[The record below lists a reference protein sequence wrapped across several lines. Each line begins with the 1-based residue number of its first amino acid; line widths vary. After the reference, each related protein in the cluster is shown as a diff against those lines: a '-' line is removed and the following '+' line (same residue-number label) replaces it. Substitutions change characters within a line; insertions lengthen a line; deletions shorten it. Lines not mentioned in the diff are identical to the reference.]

1 MKKNLLMTVLGAAAL
16 GALASC
22 STPMQKIPVK
32 DLTGE
37 WTITAVDGKDVTV
50 PEGQEAPYI
59 GFDTANGNIFGY
71 TGCNRLRG
79 HISEGAS
86 TGEIMITDVA
96 STRMMCPDI
105 ELEQSIISSLGEVAL
120 VGREES
126 GDVKLCNA
134 EGKGLLTLRRQ
145 VPSISAATLE
155 GEWFIKEIEG
165 TPVNAADSTDY
176 VIHFD
181 TPSKS
186 FSFKAGCN
194 IIGGT
199 YVSDYID
206 IRLEPMTATTMECPD
221 TETEQ
226 KLVSVLP
233 TITSFSELA
242 DGSIGFYNNT
252 GNPVLIISRQ

>member
-1 MKKNLLMTVLGAAAL
+1 MKNPFILATLGVAL
-16 GALASC
+16 GLASC
-22 STPMQKIPVK
+22 NSHIEKMPMK

-37 WTITAVDGKDVTV
+37 WTITAVDGKDITV
-50 PEGQEAPYI
+50 PEGQEAPYL

-79 HISEGAS
+79 HITEGAS
-86 TGEIMITDVA
+86 TGEITITDVA
-96 STRMMCPDI
+96 ATRMMCPDI
-105 ELEQSIISSLGEVAL
+105 ELEQSIINSLSEVAL
-120 VGREES
+120 AGREES
-126 GDVKLCNA
+126 GDVKLCDA
-134 EGKGLLTLRRQ
+134 AGKALITLRRQ
-145 VPSISAATLE
+145 VPSISAASLE
-155 GEWFIKEIEG
+155 GEWFIREIEG

-206 IRLEPMTATTMECPD
+206 IRLKPMTATTMECPD

-226 KLVSVLP
+226 KLVSELP

-242 DGSIGFYNNT
+242 DSSIAFYNNT
-252 GNPVLIISRQ
+252 GNTVLIISRQ